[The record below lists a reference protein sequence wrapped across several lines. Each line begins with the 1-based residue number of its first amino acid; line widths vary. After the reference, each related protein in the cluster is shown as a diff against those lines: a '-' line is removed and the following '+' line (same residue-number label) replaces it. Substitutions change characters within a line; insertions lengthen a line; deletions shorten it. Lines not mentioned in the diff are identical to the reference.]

1 MSELIL
7 LSFIAIVLI
16 FDKLLT
22 SKIYNKDEGY
32 LKDPNQKESIKNR
45 FRMNKNHLFIPFIF
59 ILIFLKFI
67 YNDYLQIKTI
77 ELTESVFDIVIP
89 LDHLIILFQV
99 LKFFVP

>member
-32 LKDPNQKESIKNR
+32 LKDTNQKKA
-45 FRMNKNHLFIPFIF
+45 
-59 ILIFLKFI
+59 LKI
-67 YNDYLQIKTI
+67 DS
-77 ELTESVFDIVIP
+77 E
-89 LDHLIILFQV
+89 
-99 LKFFVP
+99 